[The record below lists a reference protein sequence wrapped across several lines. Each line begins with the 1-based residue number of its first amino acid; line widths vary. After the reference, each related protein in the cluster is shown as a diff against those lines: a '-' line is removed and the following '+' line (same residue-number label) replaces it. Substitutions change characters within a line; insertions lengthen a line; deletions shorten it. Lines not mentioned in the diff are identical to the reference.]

1 MKKYASKKWIALL
14 LAVLIIF
21 ILYKTLVSAD
31 ALFRGT
37 KYEHGVATVEK
48 VLSVK
53 EDTSLPAYTQ
63 GGISATEVTFEADYK
78 GTRVT
83 ATQSLTS
90 MTPNNRIVEVGD
102 KVMLVQLPASNAQP
116 QRWIMENYY
125 RVSWIVILA
134 LIFALLLLLFGRKTG
149 LYSLLG
155 LALSVAMIF
164 LIFIPMVLQ
173 GKNIY
178 FWTLITVFYSIF
190 LTIYLITGWSD
201 KTLATILGCV
211 FGTLSAAALSLI
223 MTKIL
228 HLSGSFDDAT
238 LALHRLNSTI
248 PIDLRA
254 LIFAGITIGA
264 LGAVM
269 DVAMDISSSLYEI
282 KQHAKHVGFKEL
294 YTSGITIGRDIMGT
308 MTNTLVLAYIGGSFS
323 SVLLRILHSSSVL
336 LLFNAELI
344 VVDLLQAL
352 LGSLAL
358 LLTMPLTAFFAALL
372 YSSKGDQ
379 EDASSSP
386 EAN

>member
-1 MKKYASKKWIALL
+1 MEKNHSKRWIVVL
-14 LAVLIIF
+14 LAILTIF
-21 ILYKTLVSAD
+21 ILHRMLVD
-31 ALFRGT
+31 TNLLLRGH
-37 KYEHGVATVEK
+37 KYEHGSATVEK
-48 VLSVK
+48 VIETKENKNLS
-53 EDTSLPAYTQ
+53 SLTQ
-63 GGISATEVTFEADYK
+63 GGITSTDIIFEANYK
-78 GTRVT
+78 GQTVK
-83 ATQSLTS
+83 ATQSISS
-90 MTPNNRIVEVGD
+90 MTANNRPVRVGD
-102 KVMLVQLPASNAQP
+102 KVMLIQFPGNEQQP
-116 QRWIMENYY
+116 EKWIMENYY
-125 RVSWIVILA
+125 RVSWVAIVGGV
-134 LIFALLLLLFGRKTG
+134 FALLLILFGRKTG
-149 LYSLLG
+149 LYSLIG
-155 LALSVAMIF
+155 LVLSVAMIF

-190 LTIYLITGWSD
+190 LTVYLITGWSD

-211 FGTLSAAALSLI
+211 FGTLVAALLSVL
-223 MTKIL
+223 MGNIL

-238 LALHRLNSTI
+238 LALHRLHETI

-282 KQHAKHVGFKEL
+282 KLHAQHVSFMEL
-294 YTSGITIGRDIMGT
+294 YKSGLTIGRDIMGT

-323 SVLLRILHSSSVL
+323 SVLLRVLNSSSML

-372 YSSKGDQ
+372 YSAKS
-379 EDASSSP
+379 
-386 EAN
+386 